1 MRLGEVIGKLTLSR
15 VHPSLRGGTW
25 LVTVPFS
32 LEGLQDHKQGRGEP
46 FIVFDEWGAGLGAR
60 IAISEGVEA
69 AAPFLP
75 QQKPVDAYNAAL
87 LDTVEM
93 ME

>member
-15 VHPSLRGGTW
+15 AHPSLRGATW

-32 LEGLQDHKQGRGEP
+32 LEGLRGADSGRGEA
-46 FIVFDEWGAGLGAR
+46 FVVFDEWGAGAGAK

-75 QQKPVDAYNAAL
+75 ELKPIDAYNAAL
-87 LDTVEM
+87 LDTVEL